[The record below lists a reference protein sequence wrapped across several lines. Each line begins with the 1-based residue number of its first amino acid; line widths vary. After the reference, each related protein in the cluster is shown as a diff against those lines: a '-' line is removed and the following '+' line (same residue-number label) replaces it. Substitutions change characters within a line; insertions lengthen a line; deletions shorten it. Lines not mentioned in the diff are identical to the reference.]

1 MAATALAYMLEA
13 SPLLTVVLAWFA
25 VRFARRGAT
34 VLRWLGRLDLAW
46 CAVSLF
52 AKQVAFARALSIESR
67 PSAVWGMALAA
78 LAAPLLLKTMPSG
91 RWRAWSAWTL
101 VLAASLVLLTDSIY
115 ARWFDD
121 VFPAAALFSISH
133 LPSIAGGAWN
143 LVTPGDVWLVADVIL
158 AAPLMVSLSR
168 LPAAE
173 RSGRAVRLTRMA
185 FGAVVV
191 MAVAWRATA
200 TVRAEPS
207 LASQRFSNL
216 SLMAQVGPLTFHVV
230 DGWLWLRSRAAQKM
244 VSDEVIAETEAWLK
258 QRQPQRA
265 GIGPWFG
272 VAKGMNLI
280 VIQVESLQAPIV
292 DLRINGREVMP
303 NLHRLQR
310 ESLSFSQVFDQ
321 TDEGR
326 TSDAEWVALT
336 SLLPEPQ
343 GAAVFVNAA
352 NDLFGLPSALAWHGY
367 RSLSAV
373 PFTPSFWNRWFMFPR
388 MGFAT
393 SLFDDDFAP
402 GDTIGWG
409 LNDREFLLEMAPRLA
424 AQDQPFAAWLI
435 TLSLHHPFDAF
446 PERLQR
452 LDVGP
457 WRNRP
462 FGNYL
467 HGMHYFD
474 EGLGAFLKAL
484 ERNGLLD
491 RSVVVVTGDHAAG
504 FPWGAELAHT
514 LGFGNN
520 LQNWTL
526 AERVPLVVRVP
537 GGGPARFD
545 LPVGQIDFAPTML
558 GLLGVDAAPF
568 PYAGRNVLGAP
579 GSEPVVRRDGS
590 WVDAERLFVLR
601 GKASGTHCFD
611 RATLGDLPIA
621 ACSAGTTLA
630 DRQVAISRRVR
641 EFDLQRHGL
650 ASPCGTPAHLLVT
663 TRRVA
668 SRSSYP

>member
-1 MAATALAYMLEA
+1 MLQYVLDTL
-13 SPLLTVVLAWFA
+13 PLMTVVLALLM
-25 VRFARRGAT
+25 VRLAPRRAT
-34 VLRWLGRLDLAW
+34 VLPWLGRLDLAW
-46 CAVSLF
+46 CGVSLF

-67 PSAVWGMALAA
+67 PSAVWGMALIA
-78 LAAPLLLKTMPSG
+78 LAALLLLRAMPSV
-91 RWRAWSAWTL
+91 RWRAWAAWTL
-101 VLAASLVLLTDSIY
+101 VLLASVVLLTDFIY
-115 ARWFDD
+115 FRWFGD
-121 VFPAAALFSISH
+121 VFPAVALSSVSQ
-133 LPSIAGGAWN
+133 LPSITQGVRS
-143 LVTPGDVWLVADVIL
+143 LVTPGDFWLVADVIL
-158 AAPLMVSLSR
+158 AMPLMVALAR
-168 LPAAE
+168 LPEAGRPGRAE
-173 RSGRAVRLTRMA
+173 RLTLIATGVAAVM
-185 FGAVVV
+185 
-191 MAVAWRATA
+191 VAAWHATA
-200 TVRAEPS
+200 AVRAEPA
-207 LASQRFSNL
+207 LVSQRFSNL
-216 SLMAQVGPLTFHVV
+216 ALMAQTGPLAFHVV
-230 DGWLWLRSRAAQKM
+230 DGWLWLRHRVDEEM
-244 VSDEVIAETEAWLK
+244 VSDEVIAESDTWLK

-292 DLRINGREVMP
+292 GLRINGREVMP
-303 NLHRLQR
+303 NLNRLQR

-326 TSDAEWVALT
+326 TSDAEWLALT
-336 SLLPEPQ
+336 SLLPEPN
-343 GAAVFVNAA
+343 GSAAFVRAGNH
-352 NDLFGLPSALAWHGY
+352 LVGLPSALALRGY

-373 PFTPSFWNRWFMFPR
+373 PFMPSFWNRWFMYPR

-393 SLFDDDFAP
+393 RLFDDDFAP
-402 GDTIGWG
+402 GDTVGWG
-409 LNDREFLLEMAPRLA
+409 LNDREFLLQMTPRLE
-424 AQDQPFAAWLI
+424 AQDEPFVAWLV

-446 PERLQR
+446 PARLQR

-474 EGLGAFLKAL
+474 EALGAFLEAL
-484 ERNGLLD
+484 ERDGLLD

-504 FPWGAELAHT
+504 LPWSAELAHT
-514 LGFGNN
+514 LGLSNN

-526 AERVPLVVRVP
+526 AERVPLVVRLP

-545 LPVGQIDFAPTML
+545 FPVGQVDFAPTML

-590 WVDAERLFVLR
+590 WVDAEHLFVLR

-611 RATLGDLPIA
+611 RATLRDLPIA
-621 ACSAGTTLA
+621 ACAAGTALA
-630 DRQVAISRRVR
+630 DRQVALSQRVR
-641 EFDLQRHGL
+641 ELNLQQRLYAGPPL
-650 ASPCGTPAHLLVT
+650 PPQ
-663 TRRVA
+663 
-668 SRSSYP
+668 